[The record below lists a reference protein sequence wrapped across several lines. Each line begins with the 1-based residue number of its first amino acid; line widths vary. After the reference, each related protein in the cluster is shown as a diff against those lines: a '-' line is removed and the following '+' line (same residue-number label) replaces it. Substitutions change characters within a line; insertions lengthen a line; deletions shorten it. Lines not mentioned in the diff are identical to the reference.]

1 MHVSVQAGPVVG
13 RAQGPAPSQ
22 PDEPPSPPTFLAEL
36 SDKWKVTH
44 LKVRHSGVRWPPGK
58 GLILGC
64 CLSQVRQA
72 PASWDPR
79 ERRPAGTWLPES
91 RWPARTSQPL
101 RVTCPC
107 GGPICSSAA
116 VREFCQGFQGSGS
129 RCSHS
134 PAPGVGGGVCSL
146 YPRLPSQEH
155 RKAFQRMWLG
165 FLKHKV
171 GRVGAAAAGSG
182 PLARAVG
189 GVGQAAPRPAPPPSC
204 PSACAR
210 RC

>member
-1 MHVSVQAGPVVG
+1 MEGHSSEG
-13 RAQGPAPSQ
+13 
-22 PDEPPSPPTFLAEL
+22 ETFRGQVASRE
-36 SDKWKVTH
+36 
-44 LKVRHSGVRWPPGK
+44 RPYPGVMP
-58 GLILGC
+58 
-64 CLSQVRQA
+64 LSQLRQA

-79 ERRPAGTWLPES
+79 ERRPAGTSLPEI
-91 RWPARTSQPL
+91 RWPAGDLSAPRGHVSL
-101 RVTCPC
+101 RWARRLLC
-107 GGPICSSAA
+107 GGAGVLSGFPGFGLQVLPLICT
-116 VREFCQGFQGSGS
+116 RSGGW
-129 RCSHS
+129 RVQPVPC
-134 PAPGVGGGVCSL
+134 
-146 YPRLPSQEH
+146 LPSQEH
-155 RKAFQRMWLG
+155 RKAFQLMWLG

>member
-1 MHVSVQAGPVVG
+1 MHVSVRAGPAVG
-13 RAQGPAPSQ
+13 KAHGSAPSQ
-22 PDEPPSPPTFLAEL
+22 PDEPPSPPAFLAEL

-44 LKVRHSGVRWPPGK
+44 LKVRHSGGRWPPGK
-58 GLILGC
+58 GLILGY
-64 CLSQVRQA
+64 CLFPSLDKPQHHGTRGRGGLQA
-72 PASWDPR
+72 PGSQR
-79 ERRPAGTWLPES
+79 SGGLPG
-91 RWPARTSQPL
+91 TSQPL
-101 RVTCPC
+101 GVTCPC

-134 PAPGVGGGVCSL
+134 SAPGVGGGVCSL

-155 RKAFQRMWLG
+155 RKAFQLMWLG

-189 GVGQAAPRPAPPPSC
+189 GVGQAVP
-204 PSACAR
+204 
-210 RC
+210 